1 MVADPME
8 ELERNNEA
16 HSRALVEAHKMEF
29 DIHKTQATL
38 VTGSLVAVVALSN
51 ILVPEE
57 PRYLWLLGASGI
69 LLLYSMGWALA
80 GMIGLMTAVM
90 LEMSPYDTRTKE
102 EKDGSESGRRRSR
115 WQALVSFPLGLGIF
129 ALYVWLNAL
138 V

>member
-1 MVADPME
+1 MTDPME

-16 HSRALVEAHKMEF
+16 HSRAMVEAHKMEF

-38 VTGSLVAVVALSN
+38 VTGSLVAVVALSS
-51 ILVPEE
+51 ILVPDEA
-57 PRYLWLLGASGI
+57 RYLWILGVSCI

-90 LEMSPYDTRTKE
+90 LEMTPYDTRTQE
-102 EKDGSESGRRRSR
+102 EKDESEGKRRRSR